1 MLQMLTRAP
10 NTNTASNKE
19 LTVKPTV
26 KRILKAI
33 DKLDP
38 AIFDDC
44 GLGEV
49 EDTVVDLKDMGQF
62 EGLDAD
68 AAALA
73 AIKEIRSLY
82 A

>member
-1 MLQMLTRAP
+1 MAL
-10 NTNTASNKE
+10 S
-19 LTVKPTV
+19 VK
-26 KRILKAI
+26 KILKAI

-38 AIFDDC
+38 AIFDEC
-44 GLGEV
+44 GMGEV

-62 EGLDAD
+62 GAMNVDS
-68 AAALA
+68 AALF

>member
-1 MLQMLTRAP
+1 MA
-10 NTNTASNKE
+10 
-19 LTVKPTV
+19 LTVK
-26 KRILKAI
+26 KILKAI

-38 AIFDDC
+38 AIFEQC
-44 GLGEV
+44 GMGEV

-62 EGLDAD
+62 GAMNVDS
-68 AAALA
+68 AALL

>member
-1 MLQMLTRAP
+1 MA
-10 NTNTASNKE
+10 
-19 LTVKPTV
+19 LTVK
-26 KRILKAI
+26 KILKAI

-38 AIFDDC
+38 AIFDQC
-44 GLGEV
+44 GMGEV

-62 EGLDAD
+62 GSMNVES
-68 AAALA
+68 AALL

>member
-1 MLQMLTRAP
+1 MAL
-10 NTNTASNKE
+10 
-19 LTVKPTV
+19 TV

-38 AIFDDC
+38 AIFEQC
-44 GLGEV
+44 GVGEV

-62 EGLDAD
+62 NGMDVD
-68 AAALA
+68 AAALL

>member
-1 MLQMLTRAP
+1 MAL
-10 NTNTASNKE
+10 
-19 LTVKPTV
+19 TV

-38 AIFDDC
+38 AVFEQC
-44 GLGEV
+44 GVGEV
-49 EDTVVDLKDMGQF
+49 EDTVVDLLDMGEF
-62 EGLDAD
+62 DGMDVD
-68 AAALA
+68 AAALL

>member
-1 MLQMLTRAP
+1 MMAL
-10 NTNTASNKE
+10 
-19 LTVKPTV
+19 TV

-33 DKLDP
+33 DKFDS
-38 AIFDDC
+38 AIFEQC
-44 GLGEV
+44 GVGEV

-62 EGLDAD
+62 DSLDVD
-68 AAALA
+68 AAALR

>member
-1 MLQMLTRAP
+1 MA
-10 NTNTASNKE
+10 
-19 LTVKPTV
+19 LTVK
-26 KRILKAI
+26 KILKAI

-38 AIFDDC
+38 AIFEQC
-44 GLGEV
+44 GMGEV

-62 EGLDAD
+62 GSMNVDS
-68 AAALA
+68 AALL

>member
-1 MLQMLTRAP
+1 MA
-10 NTNTASNKE
+10 
-19 LTVKPTV
+19 LTVK
-26 KRILKAI
+26 KILKAI

-38 AIFDDC
+38 AVFEQC
-44 GLGEV
+44 GMGEV

-62 EGLDAD
+62 GSMNVES
-68 AAALA
+68 AALL